1 MPYVLK
7 ELKLLT
13 AVTTFLSPSV
23 HKSVMWVLCTAKEQD
38 KWFHKIFSLP
48 QNPLEDLKAYCQFIR
63 IQNRYHLPSH
73 SFFFLSFQVIGL
85 YHGEMFFCFLVIAP
99 GKGTSWCTS
108 MQRLLLIYFWVWK
121 CNHVASPSWPW
132 TSG

>member
-13 AVTTFLSPSV
+13 VVTTFLSPSV
-23 HKSVMWVLCTAKEQD
+23 HKSVMWVLCTAEEQD

-48 QNPLEDLKAYCQFIR
+48 QNPLEDLKVYCQFIR
-63 IQNRYHLPSH
+63 IQNRYHLPSLFCCCCCC
-73 SFFFLSFQVIGL
+73 FFVSFQVIGL
-85 YHGEMFFCFLVIAP
+85 YHGDMFFCPLVTAP

-108 MQRLLLIYFWVWK
+108 MPRLLLIYF
-121 CNHVASPSWPW
+121 
-132 TSG
+132 